1 MIRRNGIGLGNKRN
15 RGGTVGSIWQSRL
28 NDNQLLEDRVA
39 GPVMYLGWLWLAIGP
54 SAYGQIAPAYPSK
67 PIRIVCAT
75 PGASGDFSARLMAQ
89 AMTANLGQPVIVD
102 NRAGYASIEA
112 ATKAP
117 PDGYTLLVYGSTLWT
132 VPLMENASWDAQRD
146 LAPVALLNS
155 TPSTVVVHPSLPV
168 QSIRELIAF
177 AKARPGVLNYGS
189 APPGSSQHL
198 ASELFKAMAR
208 VNIVNVPYKSSGAAQ
223 IGLLGGEVHM
233 MFPPVGSVLGH
244 IKARRVRLLAVAS
257 AQPSA
262 FLPGVPTVAAA
273 GLPGYAFSTVVALFA
288 PAGTPEP
295 IINRLNQEV
304 AQLLKRPEIRQRFM
318 NEGLEAAGGP
328 PAQLAQTIRVE
339 TARFAALIAEA
350 GLRVR

>member
-1 MIRRNGIGLGNKRN
+1 MADAQGF
-15 RGGTVGSIWQSRL
+15 
-28 NDNQLLEDRVA
+28 
-39 GPVMYLGWLWLAIGP
+39 
-54 SAYGQIAPAYPSK
+54 PAK
-67 PIRIVCAT
+67 PLRILCAT
-75 PGASGDFSARLMAQ
+75 PGASGDFSARLVAQ
-89 AMTANLGQPVIVD
+89 GLAANLGQQVIVD

-112 ATKAP
+112 VIKAA

-132 VPLMENASWDAQRD
+132 VPLMESASWDAQRD

-168 QSIRELIAF
+168 HNIKMLIAF
-177 AKARPGVLNYGS
+177 ARGRPGELNYGS

-198 ASELFKAMAR
+198 ASELFNAMAGVR
-208 VNIVNVPYKSSGAAQ
+208 IVHVPYKSSGAAQ

-244 IKARRVRLLAVAS
+244 IKSGRVHLLAVAS

-262 FLPGVPTVAAA
+262 VLPGVPTVAAS
-273 GLPGYAFSTVVALFA
+273 GLPGYEFSTVVALFA
-288 PAGTPEP
+288 PAATPDAT
-295 IINRLNQEV
+295 ITRLNQEV
-304 AQLLKRPEIRQRFM
+304 ARVLSRADIRSRFI

-328 PAQLAQTIRVE
+328 PEQLASTVRIE
-339 TARFAALIAEA
+339 TARFAKLIKDA